1 MALVDLIDRLQ
12 ATVLSGG
19 SISNTKGQFAL
30 LRDQIEALEREH
42 SELVKEKSDV
52 DQELARIKTQ
62 LAKTQPDK
70 RETFGFS
77 DHRGAC

>member
-1 MALVDLIDRLQ
+1 MALLDLIDRLQ

-19 SISNTKGQFAL
+19 SISNTKGQFAF

-42 SELVKEKSDV
+42 SELVKQKSDV
-52 DQELARIKTQ
+52 DQELAKIKAQ
-62 LAKTQPDK
+62 MAKTQADK

-77 DHRGAC
+77 DLGGVH